1 MSRLFQSLLLHFYVY
16 IYHQTAIAINHR
28 RKVNILRCHIH
39 RKMDFFLFP
48 FITSILKNE
57 EMRRGG
63 RRGRWRRRKKR
74 KRRRRKRRVKKSQIK
89 ILYCCAIRIS
99 KPLRNPS
106 SNTNN
111 MNFTMQHNHDRD
123 RHYQRT
129 LHLSS
134 LCALYPG
141 HWSYCSYCSIASRS
155 ERRFPWRSLYFQA
168 LPRHLALLVVN
179 SALLASPLPLR
190 HKPLLNCAITCEWL
204 RSYHF
209 GSWSFQLD
217 PSSARYR
224 LLQTHSRVRSR

>member
-1 MSRLFQSLLLHFYVY
+1 M
-16 IYHQTAIAINHR
+16 
-28 RKVNILRCHIH
+28 KKC
-39 RKMDFFLFP
+39 
-48 FITSILKNE
+48 E
-57 EMRRGG
+57 EDEEEEDEEEEKKGRGG
-63 RRGRWRRRKKR
+63 GEKEEWKKAR
-74 KRRRRKRRVKKSQIK
+74 SKFFTAALSGFPNHCATRLPTQITW
-89 ILYCCAIRIS
+89 IS
-99 KPLRNPS
+99 LC
-106 SNTNN
+106 NT
-111 MNFTMQHNHDRD
+111 TMTRD